1 LHSENIKFMI
11 ARFRDLLEMREEPG
25 TYFIPRPYRN
35 AAVRLRRCRMDD
47 FDKRLNLLETAG
59 LNVFL
64 FPSAEIPGCD
74 LLTDSGTT
82 TMTMEQWS
90 QILLGDEAYGSNE
103 GYFELL
109 DQVERTFGPAW
120 RQATPRRPTVF
131 VFHQGRAAEHA
142 LFTVLR
148 RELWSHEDAPPAGRL
163 PDALGRDL
171 AARISRRAETLVT
184 RAADRRRPYFIIPS
198 NSHFDTTEANIE
210 ANNIVPLNLPCREHL
225 EGDSEYGFRGN
236 MDLEELETLVEHLG
250 DRVPL
255 VYMTITNNTG
265 GGQPVSMANI
275 RGAHEIA
282 SHHGV
287 PFFLDACRFAE
298 NAWFIKQREAG
309 FGAKSIREIVH
320 EMFSHSE
327 GFHISLK
334 KDGLANM
341 GGMLALRDGT
351 LFTEKYPD
359 FADKVTNHQILT
371 EGHPTY
377 GGLAGRD
384 LKAIAEGL
392 RTVVRE
398 EYLQHR
404 VGQVERFGGKLVE
417 YDIPVMQPPGG
428 HAIYIDMDR
437 FFEGTET
444 ADLDLKGI
452 SFTALMLLAGH
463 RLAEL
468 GVYAFGR
475 SQNGNEVP
483 PDPRV
488 NNVRAAVPRLVYED
502 RDLLAV
508 CEAVRILHENAD
520 RIPGVEVEYGRELP
534 LRHFKS
540 RFKFQAG

>member
-1 LHSENIKFMI
+1 LDSENIKFI
-11 ARFRDLLEMREEPG
+11 TSKFRSLLDINPEPS
-25 TYFIPRPYRN
+25 TYYVPRPYRN
-35 AAVRLRRCRMDD
+35 AAVRLRRCRMDQ
-47 FDKRLNLLETAG
+47 FDKRMRLLEDAG

-64 FPSAEIPGCD
+64 FPASEIPGCD

-90 QILLGDEAYGSNE
+90 QLLLGDEAYGSNE
-103 GYFELL
+103 GYFDLL
-109 DQVERTFGPAW
+109 NQFERTFGPSW
-120 RQATPRRPTVF
+120 GQVSSHRPAVF
-131 VFHQGRAAEHA
+131 LFHQGRAAEYA
-142 LFTVLR
+142 LFTILR
-148 RELWSHEDAPPAGRL
+148 RALWADRDGRPRGDL
-163 PDALGRDL
+163 PSDL
-171 AARISRRAETLVT
+171 HKGLAERIKRRAETIIT
-184 RAADRRRPYFIIPS
+184 RASDRGQPYFVIPS

-225 EGDSEYGFRGN
+225 ENDEACDFRGN
-236 MDLEELETLVEHLG
+236 MNLDELEKLMGSVGE
-250 DRVPL
+250 RVPL

-275 RGAHEIA
+275 RGASRIA
-282 SHHGV
+282 ADFGV

-298 NAWFIKQREAG
+298 NAWFIKQRERG
-309 FGAKSIREIVH
+309 FEDKTITEIVH
-320 EMFSHSE
+320 EMFGYAD

-341 GGMLALRDGT
+341 GGALALRENT
-351 LFTEKYPD
+351 VFTRNYPD
-359 FADKVTNHQILT
+359 FADKLTNHQILT

-392 RTVVRE
+392 RTVVNE
-398 EYLQHR
+398 QYLSHR
-404 VGQVERFGGKLVE
+404 IGQMERFGARLRGHN
-417 YDIPVMQPPGG
+417 IPIMLPTGG
-428 HAIYIDMDR
+428 HAIYIDIDR
-437 FFEGTET
+437 FFRGTET
-444 ADLDLKGI
+444 TDGDLKGI

-463 RLAEL
+463 RVVEL

-475 SQNGNEVP
+475 FRNGTEVP

-502 RDLLAV
+502 QDLFAAA
-508 CEAVRILHENAD
+508 EAVRVLHENRD

-540 RFKFQAG
+540 RFRFEAH